1 MVSLALKCRGREVE
15 GPGAAGTAGIYPLTV
30 LCDFDC
36 LTWGGIS
43 LFHRHMV
50 VMHVMPKCEQ
60 DEKLQ

>member
-30 LCDFDC
+30 LCDFNC

-43 LFHRHMV
+43 LLPQAHGCDACDAKV
-50 VMHVMPKCEQ
+50 
-60 DEKLQ
+60 